1 MEGKFKTDLLVQPTD
16 THQFLDSTSSNPYH
30 CKKGVPYSQDL
41 RLNRICSDN
50 DKCKKRCNGLE
61 KRLMEKG
68 YNKKMIRKQIL
79 RTRKHSR
86 NNKKNHKCLSKN

>member
-1 MEGKFKTDLLVQPTD
+1 MGNLRHLFVQPTD

-50 DKCKKRCNGLE
+50 EKCNKRCNGLE
-61 KRLMEKG
+61 KRLMERG
-68 YNKKMIRKQIL
+68 HNKKMIRKQIL